1 MNFLSRKLCMLVPC
15 IMMLSSTYNVNSMEN
30 DNKSINS
37 QQSGDQIKEY
47 VIEAVKENETENNII
62 NITNK
67 EKQTLSI
74 DDLYDKMVADR
85 NVQSKK
91 RRNSINYQHKNKY
104 QKSEESGKNNIN
116 DNEYIIEKEDKVEK
130 GKNASFDNLD
140 VSSQVAT
147 MDVLAPEKETIIIEN
162 LEKPE
167 LKIENI
173 DKISMDALAKPE
185 LEIEYTGEMSMDAL
199 AKPELEIEYTGEMSM
214 DALAKPELD
223 NDPIDAIQIDALA
236 KPELD
241 NDPIDAIQ
249 IDALEKPESQICHND
264 YFMIQSETQQNK
276 EKEIYENPEK
286 KIEQLTAERESLLD
300 DMISVLNLK
309 TQNKQMKKSDKKQQL
324 EQCIQY
330 LRENNCD
337 ISNMKAVASS
347 IDEFS
352 KKYSTAVFFN
362 ISFLADYVSKYI
374 KLTNESD
381 ALQQQTSK
389 NSDY

>member
-1 MNFLSRKLCMLVPC
+1 
-15 IMMLSSTYNVNSMEN
+15 MEN

-199 AKPELEIEYTGEMSM
+199 AKPEL
-214 DALAKPELD
+214 D

-362 ISFLADYVSKYI
+362 SSFLADYVSKYI